1 MNEQPLPNLDN
12 DSEIAIIGISCR
24 LPQAK
29 NIDEFW
35 HNLREGVE
43 CISFFNSQELV
54 SSGVDPELLNNTNY
68 VRANS
73 VLSDIDMF
81 DAFFFDISARE
92 AETID
97 PQHRLFL
104 EQAWEAIENAGYD
117 PQTYKGSIG
126 VYAGSGI
133 NTYLLNNL
141 YKKFDTSKPID
152 DYKYRL
158 LIGNDKD
165 FLSTR
170 VSYQLN
176 LKGPS
181 INVQT
186 ACSTSLVAVHLAS
199 QSLLNGEC
207 DIALAGGVAVR
218 VPQKTGYLYQEGMI
232 FSPDGHCRAF
242 DAKAAGTIG
251 GSGVGLVVLKR
262 LEDAIA
268 DGDFIH
274 AIIKG
279 SAINND
285 GALKVGYTAP
295 SVDGQS
301 AVILE
306 AQTVAGIAPETITYM
321 EAHGTGTPLGDP
333 IEITALTQAFST
345 NTQNK
350 GFCAIGSVK
359 TNLGHLDVAA
369 GVAGLIKTV
378 LALKHQQIPPSL
390 HFESPNPKIDFA
402 NSPFYVNTE
411 LLEWETKSTPRRA
424 GVSSFGIG
432 GTNAHVVLEEAP
444 PQQPSGKCRPY
455 QLLVISAKTSSA
467 LEVAIANLSAH
478 LQQHPELNLAD
489 VAYTLS
495 KGRKAFDYRRMLVC
509 QDIAQTQR
517 LLSEVEA
524 SEFHESGDRSI
535 IFMFSGQG
543 SQYVNMGRELYQLE
557 PTFQEQVDKC
567 AEILQPHLGL
577 DLRHILY
584 PNSEQTELAT
594 QQLQQTALAQPAL
607 FVIEYSLAQLWLE
620 WGIRPVAMIGH
631 SIGEYVAATIARVFS
646 LEDALAVV
654 ATRGKLMQQ
663 MPTGSMLA
671 VPLTEQQVQ
680 PLLGQQ
686 FSLAAVNNLSSCV
699 ISGPTSAI
707 EALQQQLAIQGI
719 DTQPLFTSHAFHS
732 AMMEPVVQKFTQRL
746 QQVNLQPP
754 QIPYISNLTGTW
766 ITADEAT
773 NPDYWAQHL
782 RQTVRFAEGLEKLL
796 QEPAQILLEVGPGW
810 TLSKLTKQHPNKDPE
825 QVVLT
830 SLRHP
835 RAPQSDLEL
844 LLNTLGH
851 LWLNGAQVDWAGFY
865 AHEQRY
871 RLPLPTYPFE
881 RQRYWIEPENPS
893 SLPIE
898 QKTPAL
904 LDKKLDVADWF
915 YIPSWKSS
923 VIPKASHLEI
933 SQSGCWLVFADECGI
948 GSELLKRL
956 PVAKEDVVIVRLG
969 EKFSCNSR
977 PGQHLYTINPQN
989 LNDYEALLNE
999 LWILNK
1005 IPHKILHLWS
1015 ITKNDRAPSEI
1026 EFFEKTQNLGFYSL
1040 LFLAQALGKQHL
1052 DDSVEICVLSSNM
1065 QLVTGEELL
1074 CPEKA
1079 TVLGLC
1085 LVISQE
1091 YPHITCQS
1099 IDITMPVSHGWQEEK
1114 LINSILS
1121 ELVTKSADPIVAY
1134 RGHRRWLQTF
1144 EPVRLEAPVQD
1155 RPELRKQ
1162 GVYLIT
1168 GGLGNIGLV
1177 LAEYLAKT
1185 VQARLILIG
1194 RSPFPARVAWQQW
1207 LDSHDTQDKISQQI
1221 CKILALEAHGAKVIV
1236 QSADVANLEQMQS
1249 AIASACEIFGEIN
1262 GVIHAAGLVENK
1274 YFKDIQQIEKAE
1286 CEQQFHAKIHGLFV
1300 LQKILQGKALDFAL
1314 LTSSLSSV
1322 LGGLGFAAYS
1332 AANMFMDAFAHKC
1345 IQANL
1350 LPWFSLNWDGWR
1362 IPAEKENARFR
1373 ATLAEGAIAPDE
1385 GIEVFK
1391 RILSNTYPQ
1400 VVVSTTDLKA
1410 RINQWV
1416 KPEPF
1421 KNTESANKVA
1431 TTSPHSRP
1439 NLKNEY
1445 IAPKNE
1451 IEQAIAEVWQELLG
1465 INEVGRYDNFFELG
1479 GDSLLIVQVRSKLQK
1494 RLNINFSINDAF
1506 EHSTISALGQYL
1518 SKDQIKES
1526 VSQPINERAH
1536 KLQKAL
1542 AQDAQMIEK
1551 RRKARE

>member
-1 MNEQPLPNLDN
+1 MNQQPLPNLDN

-24 LPQAK
+24 FPKAK
-29 NIDEFW
+29 NIAEFW
-35 HNLREGVE
+35 HNLQEGIE

-68 VRANS
+68 VKANS

-92 AETID
+92 AEMID
-97 PQHRLFL
+97 PQHRIFL

-126 VYAGSGI
+126 VYAGCGI

-181 INVQT
+181 ITVQT

-207 DIALAGGVAVR
+207 DIALAGGVVVR

-242 DAKAAGTIG
+242 DAKAAGTIS

-262 LEDAIA
+262 LEDALA
-268 DGDFIH
+268 DGDFIQ
-274 AIIKG
+274 AVIKG

-285 GALKVGYTAP
+285 GAVKVGYTAP
-295 SVDGQS
+295 SIDGQT

-306 AQTVAGIAPETITYM
+306 AQTVAGISPETITYM

-359 TNLGHLDVAA
+359 TNVGHLDAAA

-390 HFESPNPKIDFA
+390 HFESRNPKIDFA
-402 NSPFYVNTE
+402 NSPFYVNTK
-411 LLEWETKSTPRRA
+411 LSEWQTKSTPRRA

-444 PQQPSGKCRPY
+444 PQQPSGKSRPY
-455 QLLVISAKTSSA
+455 QLLSISAKTSSA
-467 LEVAIANLSAH
+467 LELAIANLSAH

-495 KGRKAFDYRRMLVC
+495 KGRKAFNYRRMFVC
-509 QDIAQTQR
+509 QDIAQTQP
-517 LLSEVEA
+517 LLSEVQP
-524 SEFHESGDRSI
+524 SKFHESGDRSI
-535 IFMFSGQG
+535 TFMFSGQG
-543 SQYVNMGRELYQLE
+543 SQYVNMGRELYELE
-557 PTFQEQVDKC
+557 PTFREQIDKC
-567 AEILQPHLGL
+567 AEILLPHLGV

-584 PNSEQTELAT
+584 PNSEEIEQAT

-607 FVIEYSLAQLWLE
+607 FVIEYALAQLWIS

-631 SIGEYVAATIARVFS
+631 SIGEYVAAAIAGVFS
-646 LEDALAVV
+646 LEDALAIV
-654 ATRGKLMQQ
+654 AIRGELMQQ
-663 MPTGSMLA
+663 MPSGSMLA
-671 VPLTEQQVQ
+671 VPLTEQQIQ

-686 FSLAAVNNLSSCV
+686 LSLAAVNSLSSCV
-699 ISGPTSAI
+699 VSGSTLAI
-707 EALQQQLAIQGI
+707 ETLQQQLAAQGI

-746 QQVNLQPP
+746 QQVQLQPP

-766 ITADEAT
+766 ITANEAT

-810 TLSKLTKQHPNKDPE
+810 TLSKLTKQHPNKHPE

-830 SLRHP
+830 SLHHP

-844 LLNTLGH
+844 LLNTLGY
-851 LWLNGAQVDWAGFY
+851 LWLNGAQVNWSGFY
-865 AHEQRY
+865 AHEQRC

-893 SLPIE
+893 SSIE
-898 QKTPAL
+898 QKIPVS
-904 LDKKLDVADWF
+904 LDKKLDIANWF

-923 VIPKASHLEI
+923 VIPKDSH
-933 SQSGCWLVFADECGI
+933 SGVAQSGCWLVFADECGI
-948 GSELLKRL
+948 GSELVKRL
-956 PVAKEDVVIVRLG
+956 ALAKEDVVTVRLG
-969 EKFSCNSR
+969 EKFSCNSI

-989 LNDYEALLNE
+989 LDDYEALLNQ
-999 LWILNK
+999 LHTLNK

-1015 ITKNDRAPSEI
+1015 VTENDNAPAEI

-1040 LFLAQALGKQHL
+1040 LFLAQALGKEHL
-1052 DDSVEICVLSSNM
+1052 ADSVQICVVSSNM
-1065 QLVTGEELL
+1065 QLVTGEEVL

-1085 LVISQE
+1085 LVIPQE

-1099 IDITMPVSHGWQEEK
+1099 IDITMPLSQSWQKEK
-1114 LINSILS
+1114 LIDCILS
-1121 ELVTKSADPIVAY
+1121 ELLTKSADPIVAY

-1144 EPVRLEAPVQD
+1144 EPVQLEAPVQD
-1155 RPELRKQ
+1155 QPELRKQ

-1168 GGLGNIGLV
+1168 GGLGNIGFV

-1185 VQARLILIG
+1185 VEARLILIG
-1194 RSPFPARVAWQQW
+1194 RSPFPARETWQQW
-1207 LDSHDTQDKISQQI
+1207 LDTHDTQDKISQQI
-1221 CKILALEAHGAKVIV
+1221 CKVQALEAYGAKVIV
-1236 QSADVANLEQMQS
+1236 KSADVANLEQMQM
-1249 AIASACEIFGEIN
+1249 AIATACEIFGEIN
-1262 GVIHAAGLVENK
+1262 GVIHAAGLVQNQ
-1274 YFKDIQQIEKAE
+1274 YFKNIQQIDKAE
-1286 CEQQFHAKIHGLFV
+1286 CEQQFHAKVHGLFV
-1300 LQKILQGKALDFAL
+1300 LQQILQGKELDFCL

-1322 LGGLGFAAYS
+1322 LGGLGFVAYS
-1332 AANMFMDAFAHKC
+1332 AANMFMDAFTHKC
-1345 IQANL
+1345 IQSNM
-1350 LPWFSLNWDGWR
+1350 LPWFSVNWDGWK
-1362 IPAEKENARFR
+1362 IPAEKENVRLR
-1373 ATLAEGAIAPDE
+1373 ATLASEVIAPNE

-1391 RILSNTYPQ
+1391 RVLSNTYPQ

-1410 RINQWV
+1410 RIDQWI
-1416 KPEPF
+1416 KREPF

-1431 TTSPHSRP
+1431 TASLYARP
-1439 NLKNEY
+1439 NLRNEY

-1451 IEQAIAEVWQELLG
+1451 IEQAIAKVWQEVLG
-1465 INEVGRYDNFFELG
+1465 INEVGRYDNFFDLG
-1479 GDSLLIVQVRSKLQK
+1479 GDSLLIVQVRSKFQK

-1506 EHSTISALGQYL
+1506 EYSTISALAQYL
-1518 SKDQIKES
+1518 SKDQTQES
-1526 VSQPINERAH
+1526 VSQPINERAE
-1536 KLQKAL
+1536 KLQKAI